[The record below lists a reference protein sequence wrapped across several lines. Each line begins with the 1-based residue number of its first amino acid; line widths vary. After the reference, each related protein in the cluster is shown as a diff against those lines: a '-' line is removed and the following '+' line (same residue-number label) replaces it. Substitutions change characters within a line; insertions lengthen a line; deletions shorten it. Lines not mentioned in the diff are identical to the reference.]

1 MLVTSYICYEKCV
14 FENSLRGRKWY
25 DNWDNTGSSYNWNI
39 YDAFNYNLS
48 ETNAFFQFK
57 TIPVPAV
64 ISSDFSQGVQYSF
77 GTGNY
82 ILSL

>member
-1 MLVTSYICYEKCV
+1 MRNV
-14 FENSLRGRKWY
+14 FLRISLRGRKWY

-39 YDAFNYNLS
+39 YDAFNYNRS

-57 TIPVPAV
+57 TMYVPSA
-64 ISSDFSQGVQYSF
+64 ISSDFAQSVQYSF

-82 ILSL
+82 ILPL